1 MKVIINAQN
10 NMCLNKLILLELQPK
25 IQMLKQMNKDH
36 NMFVT
41 TKFFTHPKSL
51 MIIINNILQMEF
63 QTKWMFFAHH
73 FFFNT
78 NI

>member
-1 MKVIINAQN
+1 
-10 NMCLNKLILLELQPK
+10 MCLNKLILLQLQPK

-51 MIIINNILQMEF
+51 MIIINNILQVEF
-63 QTKWMFFAHH
+63 
-73 FFFNT
+73 
-78 NI
+78 